1 MLGRKAKSGK
11 STTVRDGDGASV
23 AKAVAALRAF
33 VDGQQAWGVR
43 ELANALGQP
52 GSSVHRLLQILR
64 KDGLVE
70 WDPVN
75 QKYRSGMEL
84 FRWSAIL
91 SRRFQLADVAR
102 PIMVDLAA
110 TLGESCWLG
119 IYEPI
124 RNAHAYVFEVLASRP
139 LNYAARLAQY
149 EPLDKS
155 AAGAAI
161 MAFLPEGGRGKGA
174 GGARRTRQS
183 ASKNVIDA
191 ELRRIR
197 IDGYA
202 VRPSADEDAPVTIAA
217 PVFGARDVP
226 AASLTLAV
234 PLHRCPPD
242 KVRELGAA
250 VARAA
255 GRLSYRIGSQVVGAA
270 GAGAWHQGLNAIA
283 RLLQRDVAD
292 ITTNA
297 ATRGGDGALRQLQA
311 GQGAYCFAVA
321 DSLAEAFRGKPP
333 FRRPHDRLRAM
344 FSIFPLYLHIAV
356 KRESPIKTFADLKRG
371 RISAG
376 DRDFTTARVVSRL
389 LQLAGLAATPA
400 AAERRLVFLDYLEA
414 HREFLDD
421 KLEAV
426 ISLTALD
433 DPSYREL
440 ARRSDI
446 RLLPLDRRLV
456 EAFAAE
462 HPTYEAAVIP
472 GSTYPGCDVVTRT
485 IMAPT
490 VMATTIDR
498 SDEEVYEVTRTIYEN
513 RKELASAVS
522 GFNASGS
529 SFIFRGITIPLH
541 PAAKRFWREK
551 GLIDSCEAS

>member
-1 MLGRKAKSGK
+1 MPSRKSRTA
-11 STTVRDGDGASV
+11 RDGDGASV
-23 AKAVAALRAF
+23 SKAVAVLRAF

-70 WDPVN
+70 WDPGN

-91 SRRFQLADVAR
+91 SRRFKLADVAR
-102 PIMVDLAA
+102 PVMIDLAA
-110 TLGESCWLG
+110 TVGESCWLG

-124 RNAHAYVFEVLASRP
+124 QNAHAYVFEVLANRP

-149 EPLDKS
+149 ERLEKS

-161 MAFLPEGGRGKGA
+161 MAFLPDADRLKVAA
-174 GGARRTRQS
+174 GDKRARRS
-183 ASKNVIDA
+183 ASTNIIDA

-202 VRPSADEDAPVTIAA
+202 MRQSSDEDAPVTIAA
-217 PVFGARDVP
+217 PVFGARDIP

-234 PLHRCPPD
+234 PPHRCPSG

-255 GRLSYRIGSQVVGAA
+255 GRLSYRIGSQLVGAA

-283 RLLQRDVAD
+283 GLLQRDVAD
-292 ITTNA
+292 ITANV

-321 DSLAEAFRGKPP
+321 DSLARAFRGKPP
-333 FRRPHDRLRAM
+333 FQRPHDRLRAM

-356 KRESPIKTFADLKRG
+356 KRGAPIKTFADLKRG

-376 DRDFTTARVVSRL
+376 DRDFTTARAVARL
-389 LQLAGLAATPA
+389 LQIAGLASTPV

-446 RLLPLDRRLV
+446 RLLPLQRRLI

-462 HPTYEAAVIP
+462 HPTYEAAAIP
-472 GSTYPGCDVVTRT
+472 SSTYPGCEAVTHT

-490 VMATTIDR
+490 VMVTTIDR
-498 SDEEVYEVTRTIYEN
+498 SDDEVYEVTRTIYEN
-513 RKELASAVS
+513 RKELAAAVS
-522 GFNASGS
+522 GFKAFGS
-529 SFIFRGITIPLH
+529 DFIFRGVTIPLH
-541 PAAKRFWREK
+541 PAARRFWREQ
-551 GLIDSCEAS
+551 GLIYSRDVS